1 MDKELEVRIRAL
13 VSGAKDVERLSR
25 EVREM
30 GEQRVPD
37 TTSGFRRGLATTS
50 RSLRQTRIDVVSLQG
65 AVAGLGLAAALREI
79 VQASDTF
86 ASVRGRLKL
95 VTDGTE
101 QLKATESE
109 LFRIAQ
115 RTRSSYESTAELY
128 ARTARN
134 AESLG
139 LSQQKLFTLTE
150 ATNQAIQIGGSS
162 TQEAANGVIQFS
174 QALASGELRGD
185 ELRSVMEN
193 MPRLTEAIAKGLDTD
208 IGGLR
213 DMAEQGELTA
223 DRVTQAVL
231 SQTDTIEQEYNAL
244 PRRVG
249 QALTQLQN
257 DVQKALARSNVDPLI
272 EGIDDLR
279 ETLTDPATLQGIET
293 LANAFILAFGKAT
306 EAVSL
311 TIRTV
316 QFLSDSVAADVH
328 GAATGDI
335 VRLEDEIARLEEL
348 KEMGK
353 GVLGLGNRA
362 LSFGDNGGSGFQ
374 VWLSDD
380 EIDKQLAKKRQ
391 QLTVSRQLQQAQID
405 LNRNAPVAGQS
416 SDEPAAPP
424 RPGGS
429 GSGNDS
435 AGADK
440 QAKAIQDVLD
450 KLREQRDTY
459 GQTAEQAAI
468 YRLETLGAS
477 EAQIEQARR
486 IAGSISQ
493 LEAEAEAQDNAADA
507 ARDRRRELERNQAA
521 DRALR
526 LGLEDEI
533 ELLGLSE
540 RERAVEIAQRR
551 LSTDATNA
559 QRQAVGNL
567 AGRLYDMREQ
577 AEQTEDGMNQFAI
590 QAARDIQSTMADVLF
605 DPFEQGLGGMVSGF
619 AEAIQRMAAEAAAAQ
634 LGSKLFGNYGESG
647 EMGGLIGKGMDA
659 LGGQSE
665 GGFLSDV
672 GALFGGGKGAGGGL
686 LAGIGSM
693 FGGGGGAG
701 ASEAVASIFH
711 GGGVV
716 GETHTERRAVP
727 GALYGMAERYHT
739 GGFAGFK
746 ANEVPTILERGEEV
760 LTEDDPRHA
769 KNMGQR
775 SGGTTQ
781 VNLGD
786 VVIEGSGM
794 DEAQGQA
801 FGQQLMQRFRGV
813 AREEIIK
820 ATKPRGP
827 LSGSGKN

>member
-1 MDKELEVRIRAL
+1 MMDKELEVRIRAL

-374 VWLSDD
+374 VWF
-380 EIDKQLAKKRQ
+380 
-391 QLTVSRQLQQAQID
+391 
-405 LNRNAPVAGQS
+405 
-416 SDEPAAPP
+416 
-424 RPGGS
+424 
-429 GSGNDS
+429 DS
-435 AGADK
+435 E
-440 QAKAIQDVLD
+440 QD
-450 KLREQRDTY
+450 
-459 GQTAEQAAI
+459 
-468 YRLETLGAS
+468 
-477 EAQIEQARR
+477 
-486 IAGSISQ
+486 
-493 LEAEAEAQDNAADA
+493 
-507 ARDRRRELERNQAA
+507 
-521 DRALR
+521 
-526 LGLEDEI
+526 
-533 ELLGLSE
+533 
-540 RERAVEIAQRR
+540 
-551 LSTDATNA
+551 
-559 QRQAVGNL
+559 
-567 AGRLYDMREQ
+567 
-577 AEQTEDGMNQFAI
+577 
-590 QAARDIQSTMADVLF
+590 
-605 DPFEQGLGGMVSGF
+605 
-619 AEAIQRMAAEAAAAQ
+619 
-634 LGSKLFGNYGESG
+634 
-647 EMGGLIGKGMDA
+647 
-659 LGGQSE
+659 
-665 GGFLSDV
+665 
-672 GALFGGGKGAGGGL
+672 
-686 LAGIGSM
+686 
-693 FGGGGGAG
+693 
-701 ASEAVASIFH
+701 
-711 GGGVV
+711 
-716 GETHTERRAVP
+716 
-727 GALYGMAERYHT
+727 
-739 GGFAGFK
+739 
-746 ANEVPTILERGEEV
+746 
-760 LTEDDPRHA
+760 
-769 KNMGQR
+769 
-775 SGGTTQ
+775 
-781 VNLGD
+781 
-786 VVIEGSGM
+786 
-794 DEAQGQA
+794 
-801 FGQQLMQRFRGV
+801 
-813 AREEIIK
+813 
-820 ATKPRGP
+820 
-827 LSGSGKN
+827 